1 MHSVA
6 LGSFFCPT
14 VQRKFCFVF
23 VFFLIFFSLLCP
35 RLVLLDFVGLDLFSL
50 AISTFYRVIPV
61 SDSSYRLD
69 SEDVSS
75 LFVLIRLQFF
85 SGSFLGEG
93 GLFIC
98 IFKKNVR
105 VGDGLAHRR

>member
-1 MHSVA
+1 M
-6 LGSFFCPT
+6 
-14 VQRKFCFVF
+14 
-23 VFFLIFFSLLCP
+23 
-35 RLVLLDFVGLDLFSL
+35 
-50 AISTFYRVIPV
+50 